1 MNGMNWQEIHRLDQD
16 ITLWINGFHS
26 EISDVV
32 WTFFSN
38 IPVWIPMYVLII
50 AFILRRLGW
59 RKGGIVVLSAI
70 LTVTFCSLFSHYMKE
85 LTERLRPLLDTY
97 MLENSLHVLETGGKY
112 TFFSAHSANAFGLAT
127 STYWGLRMDNRKYDL
142 YAIFMFTWAT
152 LVAVSRIF
160 VGKHYMGDVLVG
172 ICVGIVA
179 GLLFAWIAR
188 ELSKRMVCERKE
200 EKICRRM

>member
-1 MNGMNWQEIHRLDQD
+1 MNGMNWQEIHRFDQD

-127 STYWGLRMDNRKYDL
+127 STYWGLRMDNRRKYNL

-160 VGKHYMGDVLVG
+160 VGKHYLGDVMVG

-179 GLLFAWIAR
+179 GMMFAWMAR
-188 ELSKRMVCERKE
+188 KVSIRIMNSRK
-200 EKICRRM
+200 KICRRM

>member
-26 EISDVV
+26 GISDVV

-127 STYWGLRMDNRKYDL
+127 STYWGLRMDNRKYDQ
-142 YAIFMFTWAT
+142 YAIFMYTWAT

-160 VGKHYMGDVLVG
+160 VGKHYLGDVLVG

-179 GLLFAWIAR
+179 GMMFAWMAKKLFIR
-188 ELSKRMVCERKE
+188 IMNK
-200 EKICRRM
+200 

>member
-1 MNGMNWQEIHRLDQD
+1 MNWQEIHRLDQD

-26 EISDVV
+26 ELTDVM
-32 WTFFSN
+32 WAFLSN
-38 IPVWIPMYVLII
+38 IPVWIPLYVLII
-50 AFILRRLGW
+50 AFIIRRMGSK
-59 RKGGIVVLSAI
+59 KGGIVVLSAV

-127 STYWGLRMDNRKYDL
+127 STYLGLRMDNRSKYNR
-142 YAIFMFTWAT
+142 YAIFMYTWAT

-160 VGKHYMGDVLVG
+160 VGKHYFGDVIVG
-172 ICVGIVA
+172 ICVGIIV
-179 GLLFAWIAR
+179 GLFFAWMAR
-188 ELSKRMVCERKE
+188 KLCMRVAIEG
-200 EKICRRM
+200 

>member
-1 MNGMNWQEIHRLDQD
+1 MNWQEIHRLDQD

-26 EISDVV
+26 VISDGI
-32 WTFFSN
+32 WAFLSN
-38 IPVWIPMYVLII
+38 IPVWIPLYVLII

-112 TFFSAHSANAFGLAT
+112 TFFSAHSANAFGLVT
-127 STYWGLRMDNRKYDL
+127 STYLGLRMDQRAEYKV
-142 YAIFMFTWAT
+142 YAISMYTWAT

-160 VGKHYMGDVLVG
+160 VGKHYLGDVIVG
-172 ICVGIVA
+172 ICVGIVV
-179 GLLFAWIAR
+179 GVLFAWVAR
-188 ELSKRMVCERKE
+188 RLAMRISE
-200 EKICRRM
+200 

>member
-26 EISDVV
+26 GISDVV

-127 STYWGLRMDNRKYDL
+127 STYWGLRMDNRKYDH
-142 YAIFMFTWAT
+142 YAIFMYTWAT

-160 VGKHYMGDVLVG
+160 VGKHYLGDVLVG

-179 GLLFAWIAR
+179 GLLFAWVAR
-188 ELSKRMVCERKE
+188 ELSKRVVCER
-200 EKICRRM
+200 

>member
-127 STYWGLRMDNRKYDL
+127 STYWGLRMDNRRKYNL
-142 YAIFMFTWAT
+142 YAIFMFIWAT

-160 VGKHYMGDVLVG
+160 VGKHYLGDVLVG

-179 GLLFAWIAR
+179 GIMFAWMAR
-188 ELSKRMVCERKE
+188 KMSIR
-200 EKICRRM
+200 ITN

>member
-1 MNGMNWQEIHRLDQD
+1 
-16 ITLWINGFHS
+16 
-26 EISDVV
+26 
-32 WTFFSN
+32 
-38 IPVWIPMYVLII
+38 MYVLII

-127 STYWGLRMDNRKYDL
+127 STYWGLRMDNRKYDH
-142 YAIFMFTWAT
+142 YAIFMYTWAT

-160 VGKHYMGDVLVG
+160 VGKHYLGDVLVG

-179 GLLFAWIAR
+179 GLLFAWMA
-188 ELSKRMVCERKE
+188 SKVSIR
-200 EKICRRM
+200 ITN

>member
-38 IPVWIPMYVLII
+38 IPVWIPMYMLII

-97 MLENSLHVLETGGKY
+97 MLENSLHI
-112 TFFSAHSANAFGLAT
+112 
-127 STYWGLRMDNRKYDL
+127 M
-142 YAIFMFTWAT
+142 
-152 LVAVSRIF
+152 
-160 VGKHYMGDVLVG
+160 
-172 ICVGIVA
+172 
-179 GLLFAWIAR
+179 
-188 ELSKRMVCERKE
+188 
-200 EKICRRM
+200 

>member
-1 MNGMNWQEIHRLDQD
+1 
-16 ITLWINGFHS
+16 
-26 EISDVV
+26 
-32 WTFFSN
+32 
-38 IPVWIPMYVLII
+38 MYVLII
-50 AFILRRLGW
+50 AFIFRRLGW

-85 LTERLRPLLDTY
+85 LTERLRPLLDIY

-127 STYWGLRMDNRKYDL
+127 STYWGLRMDNRKYDH
-142 YAIFMFTWAT
+142 YAIFMYTWAT

-160 VGKHYMGDVLVG
+160 VGKHYLGDVLVG

-179 GLLFAWIAR
+179 GMMFAWMAR
-188 ELSKRMVCERKE
+188 KVSFR
-200 EKICRRM
+200 ITN

>member
-1 MNGMNWQEIHRLDQD
+1 MNWQEIHRLDQD

-26 EISDVV
+26 DISDGI
-32 WTFFSN
+32 WAFLSN
-38 IPVWIPMYVLII
+38 IPVWIPLYVLII

-59 RKGGIVVLSAI
+59 RKGGIVVLSAV
-70 LTVTFCSLFSHYMKE
+70 LTVVFCSSFSYYMKE

-127 STYWGLRMDNRKYDL
+127 STYLGLRMDQRAEYKV
-142 YAIFMFTWAT
+142 YAISMYTWAT

-160 VGKHYMGDVLVG
+160 VGKHYLGDVIVG

-179 GLLFAWIAR
+179 GLLFAWVAR
-188 ELSKRMVCERKE
+188 RLAMRISK
-200 EKICRRM
+200 

>member
-38 IPVWIPMYVLII
+38 IPVWIPMYMLII

-112 TFFSAHSANAFGLAT
+112 TFFSAHSANAFGLTT
-127 STYWGLRMDNRKYDL
+127 STYWGLRMDNRKYDH
-142 YAIFMFTWAT
+142 YAIFMYTWAT

-160 VGKHYMGDVLVG
+160 VGKHYLGDVLVG

-179 GLLFAWIAR
+179 GMMFAWMAR
-188 ELSKRMVCERKE
+188 KVSFR
-200 EKICRRM
+200 ITN

>member
-85 LTERLRPLLDTY
+85 LTERLMPLLDTY

-127 STYWGLRMDNRKYDL
+127 STYWGLRMDNRKYDH
-142 YAIFMFTWAT
+142 YAIFMYTWAT

-160 VGKHYMGDVLVG
+160 VGKHYLGDVLVG

-188 ELSKRMVCERKE
+188 ELSKRVVCER
-200 EKICRRM
+200 

>member
-38 IPVWIPMYVLII
+38 IPVWIPLYMLII

-70 LTVTFCSLFSHYMKE
+70 FTVTFCSLFSHYMKE

-97 MLENSLHVLETGGKY
+97 MLENSLHVLEAGGKY

-127 STYWGLRMDNRKYDL
+127 STYWGLRMDNRRKYNL

-160 VGKHYMGDVLVG
+160 VGKHYWGDVLVG

-179 GLLFAWIAR
+179 GMMFAWMAR
-188 ELSKRMVCERKE
+188 KVSIR
-200 EKICRRM
+200 ITN

>member
-1 MNGMNWQEIHRLDQD
+1 MNWQEIHRLDQD
-16 ITLWINGFHS
+16 ITIWINGFHS
-26 EISDVV
+26 EISDGI
-32 WTFFSN
+32 WAFLSN
-38 IPVWIPMYVLII
+38 IPVWIPLYVLII

-59 RKGGIVVLSAI
+59 RKGGIVVLSAV
-70 LTVTFCSLFSHYMKE
+70 LTVVFCSSFSYYMKE

-127 STYWGLRMDNRKYDL
+127 STYLGLRMDQRAEYKV
-142 YAIFMFTWAT
+142 YAISMYTWAT

-160 VGKHYMGDVLVG
+160 VGKHYLGDVIVG

-179 GLLFAWIAR
+179 GLLFAWVAR
-188 ELSKRMVCERKE
+188 RLAMRISE
-200 EKICRRM
+200 

>member
-59 RKGGIVVLSAI
+59 RKGSIVVLSAI

-97 MLENSLHVLETGGKY
+97 ILENSLHVLETGDKY

-127 STYWGLRMDNRKYDL
+127 STYWGLRMDNRMKYNL

-160 VGKHYMGDVLVG
+160 VGKHYLGDVLVG
-172 ICVGIVA
+172 ICVGIVT
-179 GLLFAWIAR
+179 GMMFAWMAR
-188 ELSKRMVCERKE
+188 KVSFR
-200 EKICRRM
+200 ITN

>member
-1 MNGMNWQEIHRLDQD
+1 MIGMNWQDIHRLDQD
-16 ITLWINGFHS
+16 VTLWINGFHS
-26 EISDVV
+26 EFSDVV
-32 WTFFSN
+32 WAFFSN
-38 IPVWIPMYVLII
+38 IPVWIPLYVLII
-50 AFILRRLGW
+50 AFVIRRLGW
-59 RKGGIVVLSAI
+59 RKGGIVVASAV
-70 LTVTFCSLFSHYMKE
+70 LTVTCCSLFSHYMKE

-127 STYWGLRMDNRKYDL
+127 STYWGLRMDNRRKYNL

-160 VGKHYMGDVLVG
+160 VGKHYLGDVLVG

-179 GLLFAWIAR
+179 GLLFAWMAR
-188 ELSKRMVCERKE
+188 KVSIR
-200 EKICRRM
+200 ITN